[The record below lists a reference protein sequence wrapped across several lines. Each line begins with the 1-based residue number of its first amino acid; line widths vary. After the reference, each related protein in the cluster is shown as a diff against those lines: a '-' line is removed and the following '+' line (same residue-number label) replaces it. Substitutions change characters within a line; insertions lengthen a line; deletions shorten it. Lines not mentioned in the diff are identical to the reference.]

1 MDDSKKPQD
10 EDLQDDFSHQDL
22 EDLDESFDD
31 SMDFSEEFE
40 TLTEDDFLDMEETDA
55 ALADA
60 GAAQGSSS
68 YTAKDSYAD
77 VNNEA
82 PQQRKSLFSAMNM
95 FVFILVII
103 VGLFGL
109 NLLGI
114 FGSSPVQTDPAAE
127 ENIFAEQTPEELPQ
141 DANALPSDQP
151 VAPDQ
156 PPPAVPVENDVAAQT
171 EDPLTPLP
179 VEETEAELFS
189 DVASEQPAVAAV
201 EEIPVAPDEPAP
213 PINID
218 VPPPVTP
225 VMGAAVDT
233 QALDQVQ
240 DRISQMEN
248 RLNAAL
254 GRMEQTINV
263 QAPSHQNDAKID
275 NLATEL
281 ARLTNSLDDIKQRLG
296 KLENAPRK
304 AEPRAPVSDNVP
316 MKATPREEPRRASN
330 VTNRPAVTS
339 SDWEIRAVQIGKALL
354 ARKSTQDMRN
364 IVVGDTIPG
373 LGQIKAIDYRAGH
386 WVIEGTQGRLTQ

>member
-10 EDLQDDFSHQDL
+10 EDLQDDFARQDL
-22 EDLDESFDD
+22 EDLDESYDD

-60 GAAQGSSS
+60 GVAQGSSP
-68 YTAKDSYAD
+68 YGAKDSYTD
-77 VNNEA
+77 VNNGS
-82 PQQRKSLFSAMNM
+82 PQRKSLFSAMNA
-95 FVFILVII
+95 FVFIIVIV

-109 NLLGI
+109 NLMGI
-114 FGSSPVQTDPAAE
+114 LGSSPVQTGPAGE
-127 ENIFAEQTPEELPQ
+127 ENIFAEQTPDAVPQ
-141 DANALPSDQP
+141 DDTSALPAADTPAVPEQ
-151 VAPDQ
+151 Q
-156 PPPAVPVENDVAAQT
+156 PAVPVDDNVAAQT

-189 DVASEQPAVAAV
+189 DVAPEQPAVAAV
-201 EEIPVAPDEPAP
+201 EETPVVPDEPAP

-248 RLNAAL
+248 RLNEAL
-254 GRMEQTINV
+254 GRMEQRINV
-263 QAPSHQNDAKID
+263 QAPSNQNDAKVD

-281 ARLTNSLDDIKQRLG
+281 TRLTNALDDIKQRLG

-316 MKATPREEPRRASN
+316 MKAAPREAPRRASN